1 MDLKALS
8 YFVAVVE
15 EGSITAAA
23 GRCFVAQPS
32 ISHAINK
39 LETELELTL
48 FVRQKRGV
56 TITSEGDA
64 LYSEAK
70 SLLNHA
76 ESIRSRFTAQ
86 KEPLV
91 ITVSVAQSIA
101 FAYLNELLSTLKV
114 IDASLQVRL
123 VQQTEQ
129 ADICLT
135 VDRLAAAG
143 EQFIPLWQDQYCLI
157 IPSQHPLAYKTHISL
172 ADLNG
177 QAFIERTY
185 CDRSNEWGEFLRL
198 SNISVDTAASVDNEE
213 WALSLVEAGV
223 GISVV
228 PLHQAQDYSHRFVV
242 KELGDIEGLQSV
254 RRSVGV
260 AIPYSDFTN
269 TTATNSLI
277 NKIKKG
283 LLNAQ

>member
-15 EGSITAAA
+15 EGSVTAAA

-56 TITSEGDA
+56 TITPEGNA

-76 ESIRSRFTAQ
+76 ESIRSRFIAQ
-86 KEPLV
+86 KESFV
-91 ITVSVAQSIA
+91 MTVSVAQSIA
-101 FAYLNELLSTLKV
+101 FGYLNELLSTLKA
-114 IDASLQVRL
+114 IDKSLQVKL
-123 VQQTEQ
+123 VQQAEQ

-135 VDRLAAAG
+135 VDRLAAKG
-143 EQFIPLWQDQYCLI
+143 VQFIPLWQDQYCLI
-157 IPSQHPLAYKTHISL
+157 IPSQHPLAFKEHISL
-172 ADLNG
+172 SDLNG
-177 QAFIERTY
+177 QPFIERSY
-185 CDRSNEWGEFLRL
+185 CDRSSELGEFLRL
-198 SNISVDTAASVDNEE
+198 SNVSLDVAASVDNEE

-223 GISVV
+223 GVSVV

-242 KELGDIEGLQSV
+242 KELGTIKGLQSV
-254 RRSVGV
+254 RRSIGV

-269 TTATNSLI
+269 TAPANTRVGKIKQALI
-277 NKIKKG
+277 N
-283 LLNAQ
+283 LQ